1 MTRLRPVDDATAMW
15 QPVPDSHPLAVID
28 GTNVGQGV
36 RLVVEVEPASRTA
49 PTTTG
54 SASRFRAYFDSDEF
68 GRTQMPF
75 MQGFHHPG
83 VGNAPGWLRVTK
95 TSALIQVEQG
105 EVEVPEGIE
114 LLVIQ
119 ALASVVPPGGQLL
132 MEYDSSHRR
141 STARALAQGVP
152 PIATPLGGMMFS
164 SGCGVAFTDR
174 YGTGGGAD
182 DPRSLQGFRAL
193 DVEHEMRR
201 GPQML
206 AELERFMATSAELDW
221 DLQVKCRPL
230 AEAAITVL
238 RARLGMLSSDFTIA
252 ETSSTGATDQV

>member
-1 MTRLRPVDDATAMW
+1 MDDVTNRW
-15 QPVPDSHPLAVID
+15 QPVPDSHPLAAID
-28 GTNVGQGV
+28 GTGVGQGV
-36 RLVVEVEPASRTA
+36 RLAVKVAVASAAPANSGA
-49 PTTTG
+49 
-54 SASRFRAYFDSDEF
+54 ASRFRAYFDSDEF
-68 GRTQMPF
+68 GGTQMPF
-75 MQGFHHPG
+75 MQGLHHSG
-83 VGNAPGWLRVTK
+83 IGDAPGWLRVTQ
-95 TSALIQVEQG
+95 TSPLIQVEQG

-141 STARALAQGVP
+141 STSRALAQGVP
-152 PIATPLGGMMFS
+152 PVATPLGGMMFS

-174 YGTGGGAD
+174 YRTGDVG

-193 DVEHEMRR
+193 DAEHEMRR

-238 RARLGMLSSDFTIA
+238 RARLGVLSSDFMTVGA
-252 ETSSTGATDQV
+252 DGAGATDPQ